1 MHIAIAGNIGSGKT
15 TLTKMLAAHYGWT
28 PKFESVDYNPYLA
41 DFYEDMERWSFNLQ
55 VYFLNKR
62 FKDVVDKES
71 RKRGVRMAK
80 ANNTELK
87 VLPLLEPIVEANG
100 LELVDLEFVKE
111 GVNWYLR
118 VYIDKDGG
126 VNIDDCELVSR
137 ALEAKL
143 DEKDPIEQAYILE
156 VSSPGID
163 RPLKKEA
170 DFVKYQGEIIDVK
183 LYKAVNGSKQYQ
195 GKLLGLENGVLSIEE
210 ENGNVVAFEYK
221 DTASVRLAV
230 IF

>member
-1 MHIAIAGNIGSGKT
+1 
-15 TLTKMLAAHYGWT
+15 
-28 PKFESVDYNPYLA
+28 
-41 DFYEDMERWSFNLQ
+41 
-55 VYFLNKR
+55 
-62 FKDVVDKES
+62 
-71 RKRGVRMAK
+71 MAK

-87 VLPLLEPIVEANG
+87 VLPLQEPFVEANG

-143 DEKDPIEQAYILE
+143 DEIDPIEQAYILE

-163 RPLKKEA
+163 RPLKIEA
-170 DFVKYQGEIIDVK
+170 DFV
-183 LYKAVNGSKQYQ
+183 N
-195 GKLLGLENGVLSIEE
+195 
-210 ENGNVVAFEYK
+210 
-221 DTASVRLAV
+221 
-230 IF
+230 

>member
-1 MHIAIAGNIGSGKT
+1 
-15 TLTKMLAAHYGWT
+15 
-28 PKFESVDYNPYLA
+28 
-41 DFYEDMERWSFNLQ
+41 
-55 VYFLNKR
+55 
-62 FKDVVDKES
+62 
-71 RKRGVRMAK
+71 MAK
-80 ANNTELK
+80 PNNTEEK
-87 VLPLLEPIVEANG
+87 VLPILEPIIAEKG

-126 VNIDDCELVSR
+126 VNIDDCEAVSR
-137 ALEAKL
+137 ALEVKL

-163 RPLKKEA
+163 RPLKKDA

-183 LYKAVNGSKQYQ
+183 LYKAQDGSKQYQ

-210 ENGNVVAFEYK
+210 ENGTIVKFEQK
-221 DTASVRLAV
+221 DIASVRLAV

>member
-1 MHIAIAGNIGSGKT
+1 MAKKAGN
-15 TLTKMLAAHYGWT
+15 
-28 PKFESVDYNPYLA
+28 
-41 DFYEDMERWSFNLQ
+41 
-55 VYFLNKR
+55 
-62 FKDVVDKES
+62 
-71 RKRGVRMAK
+71 
-80 ANNTELK
+80 TEQR
-87 VLPLLEPIVEANG
+87 VLPYLEPIVEANA

-118 VYIDKDGG
+118 VYIDKEGG
-126 VNIDDCELVSR
+126 VNIDDCEMVSR

-143 DEKDPIEQAYILE
+143 DEHDLIEQAYILE

-183 LYKAVNGSKQYQ
+183 LYKARNGSKQYQ
-195 GKLLGLENGVLSIEE
+195 GKLLGLEDGIISIEE
-210 ENGNVVAFEYK
+210 EDGTVTTFEQK

>member
-1 MHIAIAGNIGSGKT
+1 
-15 TLTKMLAAHYGWT
+15 
-28 PKFESVDYNPYLA
+28 
-41 DFYEDMERWSFNLQ
+41 
-55 VYFLNKR
+55 
-62 FKDVVDKES
+62 
-71 RKRGVRMAK
+71 MAK
-80 ANNTELK
+80 ANNTEAK
-87 VLPLLEPIVEANG
+87 VMPLLEPIVEANG

-126 VNIDDCELVSR
+126 VNIDDCERVSR

-143 DEKDPIEQAYILE
+143 DEHDPIEQAYILE

-163 RPLKKEA
+163 RPLKKES

-183 LYKAVNGSKQYQ
+183 LYKAQDGSKQYQ
-195 GKLLGLENGVLSIEE
+195 GKLLGLEEGVLSIEE
-210 ENGNVVAFEYK
+210 ENGNVVKFEQK
-221 DTASVRLAV
+221 DIASVRLAV

>member
-1 MHIAIAGNIGSGKT
+1 MSQEAAALAVRFANPDGDCGSAKHGAIGFAEEFG
-15 TLTKMLAAHYGWT
+15 
-28 PKFESVDYNPYLA
+28 
-41 DFYEDMERWSFNLQ
+41 
-55 VYFLNKR
+55 
-62 FKDVVDKES
+62 
-71 RKRGVRMAK
+71 KRGVKMAK

-137 ALEAKL
+137 ALETKL

-210 ENGNVVAFEYK
+210 ENGNVVTFEHK

>member
-1 MHIAIAGNIGSGKT
+1 
-15 TLTKMLAAHYGWT
+15 
-28 PKFESVDYNPYLA
+28 
-41 DFYEDMERWSFNLQ
+41 
-55 VYFLNKR
+55 
-62 FKDVVDKES
+62 
-71 RKRGVRMAK
+71 MAK
-80 ANNTELK
+80 PYNTEAK
-87 VLPLLEPIVEANG
+87 VLPILEPIIAEKG

-126 VNIDDCELVSR
+126 VNIDDCEAVSR
-137 ALEAKL
+137 ALEVKL

-163 RPLKKEA
+163 RPLKKDA

-183 LYKAVNGSKQYQ
+183 LYKAQDGSKQYQ
-195 GKLLGLENGVLSIEE
+195 GRLLGLENGVLSIEE
-210 ENGNVVAFEYK
+210 ENGNVVKFEQK
-221 DTASVRLAV
+221 DIASVRLAV

>member
-1 MHIAIAGNIGSGKT
+1 
-15 TLTKMLAAHYGWT
+15 
-28 PKFESVDYNPYLA
+28 
-41 DFYEDMERWSFNLQ
+41 
-55 VYFLNKR
+55 
-62 FKDVVDKES
+62 
-71 RKRGVRMAK
+71 MAK
-80 ANNTELK
+80 GSNTESK
-87 VLPLLEPIVEANG
+87 VLPLLEPIVEANN

-118 VYIDKDGG
+118 VYIDKEGG
-126 VNIDDCELVSR
+126 VNIDDCEQVSR

-143 DEKDPIEQAYILE
+143 DEADPIEQAYILE

-183 LYKAVNGSKQYQ
+183 LYKPQSGSKQYQ

-210 ENGNVVAFEYK
+210 ENGNVVTFEHK

>member
-1 MHIAIAGNIGSGKT
+1 
-15 TLTKMLAAHYGWT
+15 
-28 PKFESVDYNPYLA
+28 
-41 DFYEDMERWSFNLQ
+41 
-55 VYFLNKR
+55 
-62 FKDVVDKES
+62 
-71 RKRGVRMAK
+71 MAK

-183 LYKAVNGSKQYQ
+183 LYTAVNGS
-195 GKLLGLENGVLSIEE
+195 
-210 ENGNVVAFEYK
+210 
-221 DTASVRLAV
+221 
-230 IF
+230 

>member
-1 MHIAIAGNIGSGKT
+1 
-15 TLTKMLAAHYGWT
+15 
-28 PKFESVDYNPYLA
+28 
-41 DFYEDMERWSFNLQ
+41 
-55 VYFLNKR
+55 
-62 FKDVVDKES
+62 
-71 RKRGVRMAK
+71 MAK
-80 ANNTELK
+80 PNNTEAK
-87 VLPLLEPIVEANG
+87 VLPILEPIIAEKG
-100 LELVDLEFVKE
+100 LVDLEFVKE

-126 VNIDDCELVSR
+126 VNIDDCEAVSR
-137 ALEAKL
+137 ALEVKL

-163 RPLKKEA
+163 RPLKKDA

-183 LYKAVNGSKQYQ
+183 LYKAQDGSKQYQ

-210 ENGNVVAFEYK
+210 ENGTIVKFEQK
-221 DTASVRLAV
+221 DIANVRLAV

>member
-1 MHIAIAGNIGSGKT
+1 
-15 TLTKMLAAHYGWT
+15 
-28 PKFESVDYNPYLA
+28 
-41 DFYEDMERWSFNLQ
+41 
-55 VYFLNKR
+55 
-62 FKDVVDKES
+62 
-71 RKRGVRMAK
+71 MAK
-80 ANNTELK
+80 GNSTEQK
-87 VLPLLEPIVEANG
+87 VLPLLEPIIKENG

-118 VYIDKDGG
+118 VYIDKEGG
-126 VNIDDCELVSR
+126 VTIDDCEGVSR

-143 DEKDPIEQAYILE
+143 DAADPIEQAYILE

-170 DFVKYQGEIIDVK
+170 DFIKYQGEIIDVK
-183 LYKAVNGSKQYQ
+183 LYKPQDGSKQFQ
-195 GKLLGLENGVLSIEE
+195 GKLLGLKDGVLSIEE
-210 ENGNVVAFEYK
+210 ENGNIVTFAYK

>member
-1 MHIAIAGNIGSGKT
+1 
-15 TLTKMLAAHYGWT
+15 
-28 PKFESVDYNPYLA
+28 
-41 DFYEDMERWSFNLQ
+41 
-55 VYFLNKR
+55 
-62 FKDVVDKES
+62 
-71 RKRGVRMAK
+71 MAK
-80 ANNTELK
+80 ASNTELK
-87 VLPLLEPIVEANG
+87 VLPLLEPIVEANN

-210 ENGNVVAFEYK
+210 ENGNVVTFEHK

>member
-1 MHIAIAGNIGSGKT
+1 
-15 TLTKMLAAHYGWT
+15 
-28 PKFESVDYNPYLA
+28 
-41 DFYEDMERWSFNLQ
+41 
-55 VYFLNKR
+55 
-62 FKDVVDKES
+62 
-71 RKRGVRMAK
+71 MAK
-80 ANNTELK
+80 PNNTEAK
-87 VLPLLEPIVEANG
+87 VLPILEPITAEKG

-126 VNIDDCELVSR
+126 VNIDDCEAVSR
-137 ALEAKL
+137 ALEVKL

-163 RPLKKEA
+163 RPLKKDA

-183 LYKAVNGSKQYQ
+183 LYKAQDGSKQYQ

-210 ENGNVVAFEYK
+210 ENGTIVKFEQK
-221 DTASVRLAV
+221 DIASVRLAV

>member
-1 MHIAIAGNIGSGKT
+1 
-15 TLTKMLAAHYGWT
+15 
-28 PKFESVDYNPYLA
+28 
-41 DFYEDMERWSFNLQ
+41 
-55 VYFLNKR
+55 
-62 FKDVVDKES
+62 
-71 RKRGVRMAK
+71 MAK

-195 GKLLGLENGVLSIEE
+195 GKLLGLENGVISIEE
-210 ENGNVVAFEYK
+210 DDGTVTAFEQK
-221 DTASVRLAV
+221 DTASVRLA
-230 IF
+230 